1 MRFVIC
7 GAGALGSIL
16 AGHLAR
22 AGEDVALVARGARAA
37 YLKDNGITITGLVDF
52 TAPCRIG
59 TEPGELVETDV
70 LILAVKTYDT
80 ATALDSL
87 RHLKL
92 STVLS
97 VQNGVLKNE
106 QLATVFGQEYTLGAA
121 AALSGEVTPAG
132 PVRFT
137 LNQSLHIGEL
147 PVGTSSRVDALV
159 ATLVQAGIRA
169 EATPQIQSL
178 EWTKF
183 APWIGWMALAVLTR
197 LETYKFLMDVDMA
210 TVGVRL
216 IREVGQLAGCMGVAL
231 DDAPPGYART
241 IATAPEAAAIE
252 QMRTIGSLFATRAPQ
267 HRMSALQDLERGR
280 PLEVEETLGYVVQQ
294 AAALGIAVPTVET
307 AYRLICG
314 INRHG
319 R

>member
-22 AGEDVALVARGARAA
+22 AGEDVSLVARGARAA
-37 YLKDNGITITGLVDF
+37 YLKNNGVTISGLVDF
-52 TAPCRIG
+52 TAPCHIV

-80 ATALDSL
+80 TSALNGL
-87 RHLKL
+87 RRLKL
-92 STVLS
+92 SAALS

-106 QLATVFGQEYTLGAA
+106 QLASVFGWAHTLGAA
-121 AALSGEVTPAG
+121 TALSGEVTPAG

-147 PVGTSSRVDALV
+147 PAGTSSRVDALV
-159 ATLVQAGIRA
+159 AALARAGIRA
-169 EATPQIQSL
+169 EATPQIQTF

-183 APWIGWMALAVLTR
+183 VPWIGWMALAVLTR
-197 LETYKFLMDVDMA
+197 LETHKFLSDVDMA

-216 IREVGQLAGCMGVAL
+216 IREAAQLAERKGVAL

-241 IATAPEAAAIE
+241 IATASEEAAIE
-252 QMRTIGSLFATRAPQ
+252 QMRIIGSQFATRTPH

-294 AAALGIAVPTVET
+294 AAALGIAVPTIET

-319 R
+319 H

>member
-1 MRFVIC
+1 MKIVVC

-22 AGEDVALVARGARAA
+22 AGEDVALVARGARVA

-52 TAPCRIG
+52 TAPCRIV

-80 ATALDSL
+80 ASALNSL

-92 STVLS
+92 SAALS

-106 QLATVFGQEYTLGAA
+106 QLAAVFGQEQTLGAA

-137 LNQSLHIGEL
+137 LNQSLYIGEL
-147 PVGTSSRVDALV
+147 PVGTSSRVDTLV
-159 ATLVQAGIRA
+159 AVLEQAGIRA
-169 EATPQIQSL
+169 EATSQIQTI

-183 APWIGWMALAVLTR
+183 VPWIGWMTLAVLTR
-197 LETYKFLMDVDMA
+197 LETHKFLSDTDTA

-216 IREVGQLAGCMGVAL
+216 IREVAQLAGRKEVTL
-231 DDAPPGYART
+231 DDTPPGYART
-241 IATAPEAAAIE
+241 IATTPEAAAIA
-252 QMRTIGSLFATRAPQ
+252 QMGMIGSLFATRAPQ

-294 AAALGIAVPTVET
+294 ATALGIAVPTVET

-314 INRHG
+314 INRHA